1 MLPDDFLAGGDLSA
15 LWVFCSPRSSLK
27 HQLEVTRRR
36 LFQLCAALGLG
47 STSVLKGTSI
57 AAKIG
62 LFYYYCFNMAFY
74 GGQMSW
80 LAAFCPGSLYPTII
94 FWCEIHFTPYE
105 STGHCC
111 NASASVSFRRLGKAS
126 VGGEGGCTAAT
137 SWPEKIKRDLLFRR
151 CGQTRSGLAPLP
163 GSGKSC
169 SPPCCHYHT
178 LGASGSAQTQCRCSG
193 WSFCWCRTVP
203 ALCRKYKS

>member
-15 LWVFCSPRSSLK
+15 LWVFFSPRSSLK
-27 HQLEVTRRR
+27 HQLEATRRR

-47 STSVLKGTSI
+47 STSALKGTSI

-126 VGGEGGCTAAT
+126 VGGWRRLHCRHLLAWKDQERPLVPKMWSNSLRISSTA
-137 SWPEKIKRDLLFRR
+137 WF
-151 CGQTRSGLAPLP
+151 
-163 GSGKSC
+163 
-169 SPPCCHYHT
+169 
-178 LGASGSAQTQCRCSG
+178 
-193 WSFCWCRTVP
+193 W
-203 ALCRKYKS
+203 